1 MNIDSLT
8 RNLRVLWRAEK
19 IMADIQLQHLL
30 MRVVLFAVAALVAV
44 MGLLMAE
51 LALFWVLKDMWSAIM
66 AAAALAGANF
76 ALALVLVVIALWR
89 KPGRELE
96 MAREVQ
102 TTAIQGLQ
110 ADAQAIQGEV
120 ASFAGAF
127 RNPLESVVPAL
138 IVPLATIL
146 LKNIRKW
153 KDTPKAE

>member
-30 MRVVLFAVAALVAV
+30 MRVVLFAVAALIAV
-44 MGLLMAE
+44 MGLLLAE
-51 LALFWVLKDMWSAIM
+51 LALFWMLKDVWSAI
-66 AAAALAGANF
+66 AAAAVLAGANF
-76 ALALVLVVIALWR
+76 ALALALVAIAIWR

-102 TTAIQGLQ
+102 TAAIQGLQ

-127 RNPLESVVPAL
+127 RNPMESVVPAL

-146 LKNIRKW
+146 MKSFRKW
-153 KDTPKAE
+153 KDAPKEE